1 MMTKL
6 KYVLIILSLLLTVSP
21 AWAENLTKTLPT
33 PDYTGGKPLMQT
45 LKERQSTKDFSNKA
59 IEDQILSEILW
70 SAWGINRAD
79 GKRTIPTSM
88 NTQNMRVYAI
98 MADGAWLYEP
108 NKQKIIQ
115 VSTQDLRPE
124 LATQAYASQAPLF
137 LLYTTNGSGEAVTSA
152 LHAGSMYQ
160 NVALYSASQGLNNV
174 VRSYFNKAPLA
185 KALNI
190 DENDIVV
197 SQVVGWPK

>member
-1 MMTKL
+1 MTKL
-6 KYVLIILSLLLTVSP
+6 KYVLVILSLLLIGGPVQ
-21 AWAENLTKTLPT
+21 AENLTKSLPN
-33 PDYTGGKPLMQT
+33 PDLVGGKPLMQT
-45 LKERQSTKDFSNKA
+45 LKNRQSAKEFSNK
-59 IEDQILSEILW
+59 IIDDQILSEILW

-98 MADGAWLYEP
+98 MSDGAWLYEP
-108 NKQKIIQ
+108 NKQKIMQ
-115 VSTQDLRPE
+115 VSSEDLRPE
-124 LATQAYASQAPLF
+124 LATQAYAAEAPLF

-185 KALNI
+185 KALKIN
-190 DENDIVV
+190 EEDIIV